1 MISWL
6 VGVAVCL
13 AFLAG
18 CGGGEKG
25 SLIKA
30 DQNQP
35 ELTAP
40 VTDDGAG
47 DTTLTEELSS
57 KRLEELYAKSGIP
70 GWDPGLEKELKN
82 WDHQVNFDVPI
93 QMNKQV
99 KAYLV
104 YFSTDRKA
112 VIRRYLARST
122 RYLPMIKK
130 VFQEAGL
137 PEDLAYL
144 AMIESGFNNKAYSQ
158 AAACGMWQFI
168 RGTARRYGLVV
179 NRYVDERRDP
189 EKSTR
194 AAAKYLLDLYK
205 QFGSWYLAAAS
216 YNCGENRVQRE
227 LDQSN
232 HKNFWQLSAHRCLPN
247 ETKNYVPQLIAATII
262 AKEPKK
268 FGLKNIP
275 YLPPRQVD
283 TIQVDQPTS
292 LTAAAVAVNVP
303 KEEIADLNPELLR
316 GVTPPDTPS
325 FSLYLPPNSKE
336 LFSKNIV
343 IARIEHPARASHPI
357 RTARHYRRSYHRSH
371 HHARSKHHRGVELAH
386 KPSKRVYARAHHK
399 SRRTYAKKGKST
411 RIYAKKQRAAHRE
424 LAEARASK
432 HRTAAKSGRAP
443 VVQASLL
450 AMPSSARHKAS
461 KSPKADKKKVALNHS
476 SRHHA
481 KARTARNKKYHDT
494 RLARKSDNS
503 SKHRSRKSRS
513 SRKDKYSRYHH
524 RGKRPFMISE
534 AR

>member
-6 VGVAVCL
+6 VGVVVCL

-25 SLIKA
+25 SLVKV

-40 VTDDGAG
+40 VADDGAG
-47 DTTLTEELSS
+47 DATLTEELSG

-70 GWDPGLEKELKN
+70 GWDPGVEKELKN
-82 WDHQVNFDVPI
+82 WSHQVNFDVPI
-93 QMNKQV
+93 QVNKQV

-104 YFSTDRKA
+104 FYSTDRKET
-112 VIRRYLARST
+112 IRRYLARST

-130 VFQEAGL
+130 IFQEAGL
-137 PEDLAYL
+137 PDDLAYL
-144 AMIESGFNNKAYSQ
+144 AMIESGFNNKAYSR

-168 RGTARRYGLVV
+168 RGTARRYGLAV

-232 HKNFWQLSAHRCLPN
+232 HKNFWQLSANMCLPT

-262 AKEPKK
+262 AKDPKK
-268 FGLKNIP
+268 FGFKNIP
-275 YLPPRQVD
+275 YLPARQVD
-283 TIQVDQPTS
+283 TVRVSEPTS

-303 KEEIADLNPELLR
+303 REEIAALNPELLR

-325 FSLYLPPNSKE
+325 FTLYLPPNSKE
-336 LFSKNIV
+336 SFGKNIV
-343 IARIEHPARASHPI
+343 IARIEHPAVARHHI
-357 RTARHYRRSYHRSH
+357 RTARHHHRSSH
-371 HHARSKHHRGVELAH
+371 HSRHYARSKRHTHVELAR
-386 KPSKRVYARAHHK
+386 KPSKRVYAKAHHG

-411 RIYAKKQRAAHRE
+411 RIYAKKQRTAHRE
-424 LAEARASK
+424 LAEARTPK
-432 HRTAAKSGRAP
+432 HRTAAKSRRAP
-443 VVQASLL
+443 VVEASLL
-450 AMPSSARHKAS
+450 AIPSSARHKAS
-461 KSPKADKKKVALNHS
+461 RSHKAHKSKVARNHT

-481 KARTARNKKYHDT
+481 KVRTAKHKKYHDT

-503 SKHRSRKSRS
+503 SRHRSRKKRS
-513 SRKDKYSRYHH
+513 HKDKYSRYQH
-524 RGKRPFMISE
+524 RGQRAFMISE

>member
-6 VGVAVCL
+6 VGVVVCL

-18 CGGGEKG
+18 CGGGGKG
-25 SLIKA
+25 SLVKA

-47 DTTLTEELSS
+47 DATLTEELSS

-104 YFSTDRKA
+104 YFSTDRKE

-130 VFQEAGL
+130 IFQEAGL
-137 PEDLAYL
+137 PGDLAYL
-144 AMIESGFNNKAYSQ
+144 AMIESGFNNKAYSR

-194 AAAKYLLDLYK
+194 AAAQYLLDLYK

-232 HKNFWQLSAHRCLPN
+232 HKNFWQLSANMCLPT

-262 AKEPKK
+262 AKDPKK
-268 FGLKNIP
+268 FGFKNIP
-275 YLPPRQVD
+275 YLPARQVD
-283 TIQVDQPTS
+283 AVQVTEPTS

-303 KEEIADLNPELLR
+303 RDEIADLNPELLR

-325 FSLYLPPNSKE
+325 FTLYLPPNSKE
-336 LFSKNIV
+336 LFGKNIV
-343 IARIEHPARASHPI
+343 IARIEHPAVAKHPI
-357 RTARHYRRSYHRSH
+357 RTARHYRRSYHHNSH
-371 HHARSKHHRGVELAH
+371 HRARSEHHPRVELAR
-386 KPSKRVYARAHHK
+386 KPSKRVYARSHSKHT
-399 SRRTYAKKGKST
+399 RTYAKKGKST
-411 RIYAKKQRAAHRE
+411 RIYAKKQRATHRE
-424 LAEARASK
+424 LAEARAPK
-432 HRTAAKSGRAP
+432 HRTAAKSSRAP

-450 AMPSSARHKAS
+450 AVPRHEAS
-461 KSPKADKKKVALNHS
+461 KSRKARKTKVALNQN

-481 KARTARNKKYHDT
+481 KARTAKNKQYHDT

-503 SKHRSRKSRS
+503 SRHRSRKKRS
-513 SRKDKYSRYHH
+513 SHKDKYSRYHH